1 MGLPA
6 LGYSLTTNNWTAI
19 PDTDQLNETMI
30 MDLSGIVIANAP
42 YSFMLIQSI
51 IDELILERILP
62 KDWLPDGGYEIWE
75 AFEDD
80 FEWDDIDTVEVDGE
94 RFYIQKIE

>member
-1 MGLPA
+1 MK
-6 LGYSLTTNNWTAI
+6 
-19 PDTDQLNETMI
+19 
-30 MDLSGIVIANAP
+30 
-42 YSFMLIQSI
+42 IQSI
-51 IDELILERILP
+51 IDELILQRILP
-62 KDWLPDGGYEIWE
+62 KEYNPETLLIEIWQ

>member
-1 MGLPA
+1 MGHLELHPM
-6 LGYSLTTNNWTAI
+6 I
-19 PDTDQLNETMI
+19 RPQLSSYP
-30 MDLSGIVIANAP
+30 LSSIVIANA
-42 YSFMLIQSI
+42 SFNSMKIQSI
-51 IDELILERILP
+51 IDELILQRILP
-62 KDWLPDGGYEIWE
+62 QDYNPETLLIEIWQ

>member
-1 MGLPA
+1 MK
-6 LGYSLTTNNWTAI
+6 
-19 PDTDQLNETMI
+19 
-30 MDLSGIVIANAP
+30 
-42 YSFMLIQSI
+42 IQSI
-51 IDELILERILP
+51 IDELILQRILP
-62 KDWLPDGGYEIWE
+62 QDYNPETLLIEIWQ